1 MVVQIFS
8 RIVLA
13 AFLLAALGGCLPQGQ
28 PLIAERSPII
38 DDDPLR
44 PGRGGV
50 YTVREGDTLYAIAWR
65 FELDF
70 DGLARANGLREPYT
84 LRPGQQIRLVTQLAR
99 GERAVAAAPRPAAP
113 ARKAEPAASKPQRAA
128 PDPAS
133 DAWVWPLSQPPLAE
147 FGRGNK
153 GIDFGLGGARQARV
167 RAAAGG
173 EVLYAGNGIGG
184 YERLIILRH
193 GASLLSAYSFD
204 GAARVREKQT
214 VKAGAG
220 IADIRNRG
228 RTKQSLHFEL
238 RRDGVP
244 INPRSVLR

>member
-1 MVVQIFS
+1 MVVIQILP
-8 RIVLA
+8 RV
-13 AFLLAALGGCLPQGQ
+13 AFALLLLAALGGCLPAGQ

-38 DDDPLR
+38 DDDPQR

-70 DGLARANGLREPYT
+70 EGLARANGLRAPYT
-84 LRPGQQIRLVTQLAR
+84 LRPGQQVRLLTQLPR
-99 GERAVAAAPRPAAP
+99 GERAVATTPRPAKPSRPPTTAP
-113 ARKAEPAASKPQRAA
+113 PRSAPKPAPGE
-128 PDPAS
+128 
-133 DAWVWPLSQPPLAE
+133 WVWPLARQPMAE

-153 GIDFGLGGARQARV
+153 GVDFGLGDVRGAQV

>member
-1 MVVQIFS
+1 MVIPIFP
-8 RIVLA
+8 RV
-13 AFLLAALGGCLPQGQ
+13 AFPLLLLAALSGCLPAGQ

-38 DDDPLR
+38 DDDPQR

-70 DGLARANGLREPYT
+70 DGLARANGLRAPYT
-84 LRPGQQIRLVTQLAR
+84 LRPGQEVRLLTQLPP
-99 GERAVAAAPRPAAP
+99 GERAVAKPSRSAPPSRPATTTST
-113 ARKAEPAASKPQRAA
+113 R
-128 PDPAS
+128 PAS
-133 DAWVWPLSQPPLAE
+133 QPAPGEWVWPLARQPMAE

-153 GIDFGLGGARQARV
+153 GVDFGLGDAGRAQV

-193 GASLLSAYSFD
+193 GARLLSAYSFD
-204 GAARVREKQT
+204 GTTRVREKQI